1 MLRAAILEDDR
12 FAMSSLAI
20 LARASTQILSAYHE
34 WYSTQSFNLMWQQLR
49 HVITCAHITIL
60 CYIRFELLKEEAE
73 ANLAKV
79 FWILALSEPRWTDQV
94 QSARIKIEQMAS
106 AFGELLQ
113 TSVCGTNPTGLVTP
127 TQRSFDDA
135 LFAAMTNEATQLNGG
150 DYLSGMLFTEPVN
163 DFGAVT
169 DPIVFD
175 WFS

>member
-20 LARASTQILSAYHE
+20 LARASTQILTAYHE

-60 CYIRFELLKEEAE
+60 CYVRFELLKEEAE
-73 ANLAKV
+73 ANLVKV

-94 QSARIKIEQMAS
+94 QSARVKIEEMAT
-106 AFGELLQ
+106 AFGRSSRISSANRL
-113 TSVCGTNPTGLVTP
+113 GLITP
-127 TQRSFDDA
+127 TQRSFDEA
-135 LFAAMTNEATQLNGG
+135 LFAAMTNEATQLNDG
-150 DYLSGMLFTEPVN
+150 DYLSGMLFTDPVN
-163 DFGAVT
+163 DSGVVPKT
-169 DPIVFD
+169 TIFD